1 MEIYK
6 TVTLKDIRE
15 KKILLESKLKK
26 LNEELDKITGMKG
39 RMTELSE
46 RNKNLELKL
55 GTSEDERRQ
64 LDDKSKAIQR
74 ELENLRDTLSLQN

>member
-1 MEIYK
+1 
-6 TVTLKDIRE
+6 
-15 KKILLESKLKK
+15 
-26 LNEELDKITGMKG
+26 MKS

-64 LDDKSKAIQR
+64 LEDRSKAIQR